1 MQFQFH
7 RALCDAAGYE
17 GPLHNCSIY
26 NSEAAGDALGAM
38 LAIGA
43 SKPWPEA
50 MEALTGQRR
59 MDADAIIDY
68 FQPLMTWLNEQNAG
82 RQCGW

>member
-1 MQFQFH
+1 
-7 RALCDAAGYE
+7 
-17 GPLHNCSIY
+17 
-26 NSEAAGDALGAM
+26 
-38 LAIGA
+38 
-43 SKPWPEA
+43 